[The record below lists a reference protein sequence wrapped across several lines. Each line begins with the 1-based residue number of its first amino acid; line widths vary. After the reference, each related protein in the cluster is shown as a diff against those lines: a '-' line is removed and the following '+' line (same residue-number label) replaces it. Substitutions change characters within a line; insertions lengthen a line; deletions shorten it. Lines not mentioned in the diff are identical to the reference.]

1 MDGWT
6 YGWIDGRMNDRIIL
20 TGEHE
25 IQNYANV
32 QNYLYIYLKEVT
44 LVLKIYI

>member
-6 YGWIDGRMNDRIIL
+6 YGWIDGRMNDGIIL
-20 TGEHE
+20 TGKHE

-32 QNYLYIYLKEVT
+32 QNYLYIYLKEVI
-44 LVLKIYI
+44 LVLKTYI